1 GLLAMIVLFLFL
13 RNLGATLIVSISI
26 PVSVVATFTMMFG
39 ADLTLNVMS
48 LGGLALGIG
57 LLVDNSIVVLENIAR
72 HRAMGKSKFDAA
84 RDGASE
90 VGGAVVASTL
100 TTVAVFLPL
109 VFVTGIAGQLFRDQ
123 ALTVTFSLLAS
134 LAVALT
140 LIPTLAAGRGRG
152 GRHEEEDVV
161 PAEKGD
167 GWKTAVGVRAPAGI
181 IKVFGILFG
190 AIGRILGFVL
200 KPVFWLFEKGYG
212 AIERI
217 YPRLLDGALQRRAVV
232 IGLAVVLFVGT
243 LAMTRYLG
251 AELIPQLAQGE
262 FEVELELPPGTPL
275 SDTDLVIRR
284 AQQTAAALESVE
296 TSFGVAGSGN
306 RLDANPEKGGENW
319 GELNVQLIAGSG
331 EQAEAEAVARLRD
344 AFSKIPGLE
353 YRFGRPA
360 LFSIETPIEV
370 EVAGFDL
377 NELKLVSAAIASRMT
392 QSPRFADVKT
402 TVEQGQPELQIR
414 FDRER
419 AAILGEPVNVI
430 AERVVD
436 HVRGEVATQYS
447 WRDRKIDVLVR
458 AQPEDRA
465 SVERLRQL
473 IVNPT
478 SARPVPLEAVADIT
492 IENGPGE
499 IRRINQERVALVRAN
514 LGFGDLGGA
523 AEELQGIIDEV
534 RTPPGTVAR
543 LGGQNAEMAGS
554 FRSLMF
560 ALLLAVFLV
569 YLVMASQ
576 FESFIHPLVILF
588 SVPLALIGAVWGLF
602 VTGST
607 VSVVVFIGLI
617 LLAGIVVNNAIV
629 LIDLINSLRAEGMER
644 GEAIRE
650 AGRLRLRP
658 ILMTTLTTVLG
669 LLPLALGVGEG
680 AEVRAPMAVTV
691 IGGLVVS
698 TALTLVVI
706 PVVYDVLDRFA
717 LVKSR

>member
-1 GLLAMIVLFLFL
+1 
-13 RNLGATLIVSISI
+13 
-26 PVSVVATFTMMFG
+26 
-39 ADLTLNVMS
+39 
-48 LGGLALGIG
+48 
-57 LLVDNSIVVLENIAR
+57 
-72 HRAMGKSKFDAA
+72 
-84 RDGASE
+84 
-90 VGGAVVASTL
+90 
-100 TTVAVFLPL
+100 
-109 VFVTGIAGQLFRDQ
+109 
-123 ALTVTFSLLAS
+123 
-134 LAVALT
+134 
-140 LIPTLAAGRGRG
+140 
-152 GRHEEEDVV
+152 
-161 PAEKGD
+161 
-167 GWKTAVGVRAPAGI
+167 
-181 IKVFGILFG
+181 
-190 AIGRILGFVL
+190 
-200 KPVFWLFEKGYG
+200 
-212 AIERI
+212 
-217 YPRLLDGALQRRAVV
+217 
-232 IGLAVVLFVGT
+232 
-243 LAMTRYLG
+243 
-251 AELIPQLAQGE
+251 
-262 FEVELELPPGTPL
+262 
-275 SDTDLVIRR
+275 
-284 AQQTAAALESVE
+284 
-296 TSFGVAGSGN
+296 
-306 RLDANPEKGGENW
+306 
-319 GELNVQLIAGSG
+319 
-331 EQAEAEAVARLRD
+331 
-344 AFSKIPGLE
+344 
-353 YRFGRPA
+353 
-360 LFSIETPIEV
+360 
-370 EVAGFDL
+370 
-377 NELKLVSAAIASRMT
+377 
-392 QSPRFADVKT
+392 
-402 TVEQGQPELQIR
+402 
-414 FDRER
+414 
-419 AAILGEPVNVI
+419 
-430 AERVVD
+430 
-436 HVRGEVATQYS
+436 
-447 WRDRKIDVLVR
+447 
-458 AQPEDRA
+458 
-465 SVERLRQL
+465 
-473 IVNPT
+473 
-478 SARPVPLEAVADIT
+478 RPVPLEAVADIT